1 MTLELLLALAGF
13 AFATSIT
20 PGPSNLILL
29 ASGVN
34 YGFRRSLPLMLGIS
48 AGFLTMVLLV
58 GLGIGQVLQANATLY
73 AILQSLSVLYVLWL
87 AWKIASSR
95 TTPTSD
101 GDAAAR
107 PFTFLQA
114 ALLQWVNPKAWTV
127 ALIVTVSY
135 TPQGT
140 LPGDYL
146 PSLLLMILVFG
157 VVNLPSISTWAICGM
172 ALRRVLSDPARLRG
186 FNIAMALLL
195 VASMVPIVLGL
206 SA

>member
-1 MTLELLLALAGF
+1 MTLDLFIALVGF

-29 ASGVN
+29 ASGAN
-34 YGFRRSLPLMLGIS
+34 HGFRRSLPLMLGIS
-48 AGFLTMVLLV
+48 SGFLTMVLLV
-58 GLGIGQVLQANATLY
+58 GLGIGQVLQTNPTLY
-73 AILQSLSVLYVLWL
+73 AILQFLSVLYVLWL

-95 TTPTSD
+95 ATPTSD
-101 GDAAAR
+101 GGAAAR

-135 TPQGT
+135 SDPAAP
-140 LPGDYL
+140 LR
-146 PSLLLMILVFG
+146 SLLLMILVFG
-157 VVNLPSISTWAICGM
+157 IVNLPSIGTWAVFGT
-172 ALRRVLSDPARLRG
+172 ALGRVLRDPVNLRA

-195 VASMVPIVLGL
+195 VASMVPILLGL
-206 SA
+206 AT